1 MMREGWF
8 AGSGMVMIIAP
19 SVLTADLSDLGSA
32 CEEAVQAGLDWSHLD
47 VMDGSFVPN
56 LTFGPPSSDPSENAS
71 VQVQHSMRTS

>member
-19 SVLTADLSDLGSA
+19 SVLTADLSDLGSDVRKRSKLVSIGA
-32 CEEAVQAGLDWSHLD
+32 PRRHGQVLRPESHIPAPRHPVL
-47 VMDGSFVPN
+47 
-56 LTFGPPSSDPSENAS
+56 ENAS